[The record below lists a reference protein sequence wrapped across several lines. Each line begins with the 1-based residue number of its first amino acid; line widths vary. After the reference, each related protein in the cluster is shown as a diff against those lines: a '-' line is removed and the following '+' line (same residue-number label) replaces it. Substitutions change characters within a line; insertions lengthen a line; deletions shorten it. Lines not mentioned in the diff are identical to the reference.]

1 MNRDSLHD
9 EDEAF
14 EQVDGPQPT
23 NGDRMSEMKAFQT
36 KDIRDPITDSLPP
49 LPILPPIAG
58 NTGPVNSSP
67 TVDSPRNPAA
77 SSQLNETRLVAGLIK
92 REMELANLNGQNLP
106 VVPSQ
111 PDSNMPA
118 PPVMQGRD
126 ARANF
131 GTIEGQ
137 MKKDMPQE
145 VVTRLNTI
153 LILCYINVLFLLIYF
168 PITV

>member
-23 NGDRMSEMKAFQT
+23 NADRNSDMKPFPP
-36 KDIRDPITDSLPP
+36 KDIRDSIIQSTPAP
-49 LPILPPIAG
+49 PILPPIAG
-58 NTGPVNSSP
+58 SVGPI
-67 TVDSPRNPAA
+67 NPPPVQEPGNNPQAA
-77 SSQLNETRLVAGLIK
+77 SQLNETRLVAGLIK
-92 REMELANLNGQNLP
+92 KEMELANLNGQNIP
-106 VVPSQ
+106 IAQNPADQNKPASQ
-111 PDSNMPA
+111 S
-118 PPVMQGRD
+118 MQGRD

-137 MKKDMPQE
+137 MKKDMPPE

-153 LILCYINVLFLLIYF
+153 LIICYINTLFLLLYF